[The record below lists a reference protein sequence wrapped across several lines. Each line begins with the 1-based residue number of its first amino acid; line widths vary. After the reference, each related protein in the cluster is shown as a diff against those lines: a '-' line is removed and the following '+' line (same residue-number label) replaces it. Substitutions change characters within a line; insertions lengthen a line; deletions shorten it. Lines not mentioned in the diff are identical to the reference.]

1 MLATNTDAI
10 HLRKPNK
17 TLPLIN
23 KEARR
28 INCVEFDLI
37 LFIYKSLQHFF
48 FKSHLDFILNAFIQS
63 PSSQIVNTS
72 DSLQW
77 IECC

>member
-1 MLATNTDAI
+1 MVAANNDAF

-37 LFIYKSLQHFF
+37 LFIYKIIQHFY
-48 FKSHLDFILNAFIQS
+48 FKSHLQFILN
-63 PSSQIVNTS
+63 
-72 DSLQW
+72 
-77 IECC
+77 

>member
-1 MLATNTDAI
+1 MLATNTSAF

-28 INCVEFDLI
+28 IINCVEFYLI
-37 LFIYKSLQHFF
+37 LFIYKPLQHFA
-48 FKSHLDFILNAFIQS
+48 FKSHLDSILNVFIQS
-63 PSSQIVNTS
+63 PNSQIVNTN
-72 DSLQW
+72 DSL
-77 IECC
+77 